1 MITWPAKDPDEVV
14 GFGHD
19 WSPTLGADEIDS
31 SAFVLV
37 SGDAVIDLA
46 TNDTTSISV
55 TISGGTV
62 AETPTVFR
70 NTIITIGGF
79 TYEETFT
86 LPIVDSASETVAST
100 TRKRVLIEMAV
111 EECKLAGY
119 EFNFSPE
126 EYVATLRRLDTLA
139 SGLKADGIDLG
150 YNFPV
155 TMGGGEV
162 DDASGIADADLG
174 EVAVLLSFRLAPM
187 IGKTM
192 SAESKIARAEAQ
204 RSLRARYAVI
214 PTVSLPGGTP
224 LGAGNRRATFRRFSP
239 VVS

>member
-1 MITWPAKDPDEVV
+1 MIWTPKLPADIKSYKI
-14 GFGHD
+14 D
-19 WSPTLGADEIDS
+19 WSRDVGDDPIETFEIAVTSGTVAIDDS
-31 SAFVLV
+31 DN
-37 SGDAVIDLA
+37 DATTA
-46 TNDTTSISV
+46 TAL
-55 TISGGTV
+55 ISGGV
-62 AETPTVFR
+62 AAETATFAASVTTVGGQVFNR
-70 NTIITIGGF
+70 AISLLITDDAA
-79 TYEETFT
+79 
-86 LPIVDSASETVAST
+86 LST
-100 TRKRVLIEMAV
+100 TRKRVVIEMAV

-150 YNFPV
+150 YNFPA

-214 PTVSLPGGTP
+214 PTTSLPGGTP